1 MNKLIK
7 IDHKNLIV
15 KLLVFSVVLF
25 LISIIISGIFM
36 NYNSNT
42 FIGKNAINL
51 NNDWLFINKRTEE
64 QDIIKFPLNLKY
76 SKDTIYSFSKTIKD
90 DNFSNDKLL
99 CLRTGF
105 ANLDVYIN
113 DNLIYNFSDDSYD
126 KFSNRG
132 KSTLHMIKL
141 PSELYNKNL
150 TFKVEMGENPYL
162 PYDIKTPLI
171 GTKSEIIYNLISSQI
186 LNYIILFLMINFTII
201 IFNILG
207 IALLK
212 KVNNLFHLLSIGLF
226 ALLATTYSIS
236 ETNILQLLLPN
247 TYLLNNLTF
256 MSLMLVSIPIIMI
269 MLETT
274 NKKYTQ
280 ILVPIIYLDL
290 TNFIVQVVLN
300 FLGVFDFRS
309 MLFISHIL
317 IITNSIL
324 CLYIIIN
331 SRKNRNIGSKYFEIS
346 IIPMLIGTLIDI
358 TLFYLYISTY
368 YGICFQIGVLFFI
381 MIQLGYVINSHF
393 NYYRSSIQ
401 STIYERMAF
410 TDIMTSLENRAAFEE
425 KIVHVNRNLN
435 SYDSIWC
442 LSMDI
447 NNLKEINDT
456 LGHSSGDK
464 LINSF
469 ANILNKNFSE
479 IAHCYRIGGDEF
491 IAILLNVSE
500 KNLKNKLNTLHSMIK
515 AHNLNSPLKLSA
527 AIGYDNFKFD
537 QDINLNDLISRSD
550 KLMYENKRNMKNL
563 IALNEEQL
571 NSI

>member
-1 MNKLIK
+1 MDKSLK
-7 IDHKNLIV
+7 INHKNLIV

-25 LISIIISGIFM
+25 LISIIISGIFID
-36 NYNSNT
+36 YNNDK
-42 FIGKNAINL
+42 FIEKSVINL
-51 NNDWLFINKRTEE
+51 DNNWIFINKFTDE
-64 QDIIKFPLNLKY
+64 QAAIKFPLNLKY
-76 SKDTIYSFSKTIKD
+76 SKDTIYSFSTTIKE
-90 DNFSNDKLL
+90 DNLSNDKIL

-113 DNLIYNFSDDSYD
+113 DKLIYNFSDDSYD
-126 KFSNRG
+126 KFSNRA
-132 KSTLHMIKL
+132 KNTLHMIKL
-141 PSELYNKNL
+141 PNELYNKNL
-150 TFKVEMGENPYL
+150 TFEVKMGSNPYL

-212 KVNNLFHLLSIGLF
+212 KINNLFHLFSIGIF

-236 ETNILQLLLPN
+236 ETNIMQLLIPN
-247 TYLLNNLTF
+247 PYLLNNLTF

-274 NKKYTQ
+274 NKKYNK
-280 ILVPIIYLDL
+280 ILIPIIYLDL
-290 TNFIVQVVLN
+290 TNFIVQSLLN
-300 FLGVFDFRS
+300 SLGIFDFRS

-324 CLYIIIN
+324 CLYIIII
-331 SRKNRNIGSKYFEIS
+331 SRKNRILGSKCFEIS

-358 TLFYLYISTY
+358 TLFYLHISAY
-368 YGICFQIGVLFFI
+368 YGICFQMGVLFFI

-401 STIYERMAF
+401 STIYEKMAF

-425 KIVHVNRNLN
+425 KIITVNKNLN

-479 IAHCYRIGGDEF
+479 IGHSYRIGGDEF
-491 IAILLNVSE
+491 ITILLNISE
-500 KNLKNKLNTLHSMIK
+500 KNLKNKLNTLHSMITE
-515 AHNLNSPLKLSA
+515 HNLNSHLKLST

-537 QDINLNDLISRSD
+537 QDINLNDLVSRSD

-563 IALNEEQL
+563 IALNEKQL
-571 NSI
+571 I